1 VEVNAALILAVMGL
15 FTAGVETS
23 HESGYSSRN
32 KPVLLLLRS
41 GSCEIIFLP
50 AVLRKGRGVL
60 VGGQQ
65 LQTCCASPRSW
76 HLGGVDGKSAAPK
89 PTFLSL
95 QVLLLGGTF

>member
-1 VEVNAALILAVMGL
+1 
-15 FTAGVETS
+15 
-23 HESGYSSRN
+23 
-32 KPVLLLLRS
+32 
-41 GSCEIIFLP
+41 
-50 AVLRKGRGVL
+50 VL